1 MEGFQQWS
9 EGTRAALMRTGLAGI
24 GALILILLF
33 AIYVRFFPTPVSY
46 LFGAEPFTAAT
57 IDTPPTGTSRRT
69 APSHNL

>member
-1 MEGFQQWS
+1 MKHLPSSEMESILRAGAAGF
-9 EGTRAALMRTGLAGI
+9 

-46 LFGAEPFTAAT
+46 LFGYGEPFTAAT
-57 IDTPPTGTSRRT
+57 VDTPATGTSRQS